1 MMRGSRNDEV
11 REPLGAPAGNIA
23 IIARPKAKTRVIP
36 SAVELPAELAD
47 STRQKHEILLISEE
61 NGEDWSVADQT
72 QVPAWLTVVVERL
85 RPNITRVTITDSR
98 SLGTKTDDV
107 AEFEL
112 KLNSSA
118 EAVSLPLRIRH

>member
-1 MMRGSRNDEV
+1 MRF

-36 SAVELPAELAD
+36 SAVELPAELAE
-47 STRQKHEILLISEE
+47 STRQKHEVLLISEE
-61 NGEDWSVADQT
+61 DVEDWSIADQT
-72 QVPAWLTVVVERL
+72 QVPAWLTVVVEKL
-85 RPNITRVTITDSR
+85 RSNITRVTIADSR
-98 SLGTKTDDV
+98 SLETKTDDV
-107 AEFEL
+107 AEL

>member
-1 MMRGSRNDEV
+1 MRF
-11 REPLGAPAGNIA
+11 RESLGAPAGNIA